1 MTKKLGVYLLSYKRP
16 EFIHEAIQSILAQ
29 DYNNFELIISENTPD
44 DTVVKQLDEYLKDSR
59 VQLIK
64 RSPSLASLE
73 HFNTILAEADKYEY
87 VMLFHDDDIL
97 MPQAFKKMMQTLENN
112 ITATAV
118 ACNALIIKNK
128 EHTNTLLSPGL
139 KKNTEIK
146 TQSELINRYI
156 LRSLS
161 HTPFPSYIYRTNYLQ
176 NLKLDPTD
184 GGKYSDVSF
193 LIKLIKNGSFIWI
206 AEPLMKYRQHS
217 SNDSAH
223 LDINDILSLSL
234 FFFKTSPN
242 MIFKIIFYFSKQ
254 LAKKILM
261 PFQKNTCCQM

>member
-59 VQLIK
+59 VLLIK

-156 LRSLS
+156 FRSLGS
-161 HTPFPSYIYRTNYLQ
+161 TPFPSYIYRTRLLKDLQLNYA
-176 NLKLDPTD
+176 D
-184 GGKYSDVSF
+184 GGKYSDTTF
-193 LIKLIKNGSFIWI
+193 LIKLIKRGSFIWLS
-206 AEPLMKYRQHS
+206 EPLLKYRQHS
-217 SNDSAH
+217 SNDSVQ
-223 LDINDILSLSL
+223 LDMNNILSLCL
-234 FFFKTSPN
+234 FFFKTSPK
-242 MIFKIIFYFSKQ
+242 MIFKILFYYFKQ
-254 LAKKILM
+254 SLKKILL
-261 PFQKNTCCQM
+261 PIIKKIN